1 VPTFRTIVW
10 ATDGSENADK
20 ALSVAKM
27 LTRENGA
34 SLLVVHIVQK
44 YATKAALAVYADE
57 EQVEA
62 KLKRVVEELS
72 GEGLD
77 ASLKIVEHIGPPARA
92 RNRRSIDPGS
102 ARRCHVP
109 ALCHSARQRSCAVAR
124 ANVTRLGH
132 PGRSRDHPRSSPH
145 GRRSG

>member
-1 VPTFRTIVW
+1 MFRTIVW

-20 ALSVAKM
+20 ALCVAKT

-34 SLLVVHIVQK
+34 SLVVVHVVQK

-77 ASLKIVEHIGPPARA
+77 ASLKIVEHIGPQPAHGIADLA
-92 RNRRSIDPGS
+92 RDVEADLIVAGTRGHGALSGLLLGGVTSRLLHVAPCPVL
-102 ARRCHVP
+102 AVP
-109 ALCHSARQRSCAVAR
+109 AS
-124 ANVTRLGH
+124 
-132 PGRSRDHPRSSPH
+132 
-145 GRRSG
+145 